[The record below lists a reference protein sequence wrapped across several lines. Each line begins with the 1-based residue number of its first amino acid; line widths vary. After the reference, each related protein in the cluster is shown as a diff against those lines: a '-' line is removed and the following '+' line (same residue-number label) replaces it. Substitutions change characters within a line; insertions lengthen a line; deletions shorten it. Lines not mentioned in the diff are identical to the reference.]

1 MSNHMIL
8 LKLVLLQLI
17 TAPSILTPK
26 FLLSHKTNFTSIT
39 TSKFQYLVLKFQQ
52 LHLSSICRY
61 EFGTHVLR
69 SLVLSGIPSQTCNWL
84 LELARY
90 SLKLDPSTDSRKMA
104 SLTKI
109 ATKLGLALALTSPDR
124 TTRYI
129 LQGLMSRPSFFS
141 SSKVLLLPPQI

>member
-1 MSNHMIL
+1 MIL

-17 TAPSILTPK
+17 TAPSILTAK

-52 LHLSSICRY
+52 LHLASICRY

-69 SLVLSGIPSQTCNWL
+69 SLILSGIPSQICNWL

-90 SLKLDPSTDSRKMA
+90 LLKLDPSTDSKKMA
-104 SLTKI
+104 SLARI
-109 ATKLGLALALTSPDR
+109 ATKLGSASALTSPDR
-124 TTRYI
+124 TTRYF
-129 LQGLMSRPSFFS
+129 LQDLMSHPSFLS

>member
-1 MSNHMIL
+1 MIL

-17 TAPSILTPK
+17 TAPSILTAK

-52 LHLSSICRY
+52 LHLASICRY

-69 SLVLSGIPSQTCNWL
+69 SLILSGIPSQICNWL

-90 SLKLDPSTDSRKMA
+90 LLKLDPSTDSKKMA
-104 SLTKI
+104 SPARI
-109 ATKLGLALALTSPDR
+109 ATKLGSASALTSPDR
-124 TTRYI
+124 TTRYF
-129 LQGLMSRPSFFS
+129 LQDLMSHPSFLS